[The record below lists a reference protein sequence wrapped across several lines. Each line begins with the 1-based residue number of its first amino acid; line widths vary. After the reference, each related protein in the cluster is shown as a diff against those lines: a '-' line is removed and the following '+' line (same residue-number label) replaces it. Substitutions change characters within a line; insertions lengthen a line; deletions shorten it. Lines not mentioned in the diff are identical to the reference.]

1 MTSTDHRSLEALIQF
16 SVRLSGETLTDS
28 WTGNEMIRGDHG
40 MTMMT
45 EELEVG
51 VSMAMFDI
59 TVPETIGP
67 EITESGHD
75 GTRTGSEERRIEETV
90 GAIIVVTQNDIVT
103 WIRIVP
109 YLQDLWRYQGQVLL
123 LPVCPLLHSRLL

>member
-1 MTSTDHRSLEALIQF
+1 M
-16 SVRLSGETLTDS
+16 TDS

-90 GAIIVVTQNDIVT
+90 GAIIVVTQNDIAT
-103 WIRIVP
+103 
-109 YLQDLWRYQGQVLL
+109 
-123 LPVCPLLHSRLL
+123 